1 MAVPALAADVTMLR
15 LAIASAKPP
24 YTALLRISYVLASR
38 GSDII
43 GGPSDLIMTV
53 VLSRGFVSAGP
64 TQYQE
69 RNQNVNKHNIHKSKG
84 MDRLTI
90 WKG

>member
-24 YTALLRISYVLASR
+24 YMVLLRISNVLVSR

-43 GGPSDLIMTV
+43 GCPSGSIVTLVLAPGV
-53 VLSRGFVSAGP
+53 VSDCPAS
-64 TQYQE
+64 T
-69 RNQNVNKHNIHKSKG
+69 
-84 MDRLTI
+84 
-90 WKG
+90 